1 MIGAIAGSNAGVAM
15 MYQKLYII
23 NYILK
28 NFIIYDIINKFY
40 KRRVY
45 GFISNMAFSC
55 YSIYYS

>member
-1 MIGAIAGSNAGVAM
+1 MIGVIAGSTFGVAI

-28 NFIIYDIINKFY
+28 NFIIYDIINKYY

-45 GFISNMAFSC
+45 GFISNMVFSC
-55 YSIYYS
+55 YSIYYN